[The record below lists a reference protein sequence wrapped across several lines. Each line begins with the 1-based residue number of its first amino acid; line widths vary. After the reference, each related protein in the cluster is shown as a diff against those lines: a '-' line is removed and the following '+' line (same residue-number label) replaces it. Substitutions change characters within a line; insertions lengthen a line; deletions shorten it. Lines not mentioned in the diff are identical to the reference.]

1 MLGAKRIFNPAA
13 RMRLYLRPKRLAHQN
28 RRALSGGS
36 LANVVTSCHPQF
48 YRPYMLAYIQA
59 LAGYGTMVG
68 KKRSG
73 L

>member
-1 MLGAKRIFNPAA
+1 MLGTKRIFNQAA
-13 RMRLYLRPKRLAHQN
+13 GMRLYLRPQRLAYQD
-28 RRALSGGS
+28 RRVLSCGS
-36 LANVVTSCHPQF
+36 LAGPDCPCHHRLYFPHW
-48 YRPYMLAYIQA
+48 LAYIQA

>member
-1 MLGAKRIFNPAA
+1 MLGAKRIFDQTV
-13 RMRLYLRPKRLAHQN
+13 RVRLYLRPQRLAHQDC
-28 RRALSGGS
+28 
-36 LANVVTSCHPQF
+36 LAGLDRHCHHRFSCPHW
-48 YRPYMLAYIQA
+48 LAYIQA

>member
-1 MLGAKRIFNPAA
+1 MLGTKRIFNQAA
-13 RMRLYLRPKRLAHQN
+13 GMRLYLRPQCLAYQD
-28 RRALSGGS
+28 RRAVPYGS
-36 LANVVTSCHPQF
+36 LAGPNRPCHHRFSCPHW
-48 YRPYMLAYIQA
+48 LACIQA

>member
-1 MLGAKRIFNPAA
+1 MLGAKRIFNQTV
-13 RMRLYLRPKRLAHQN
+13 RVCLYLRPQRLVHQD
-28 RRALSGGS
+28 RRAVPYGS
-36 LANVVTSCHPQF
+36 LARADCHCHHRLYFPHW
-48 YRPYMLAYIQA
+48 LAYIQA

>member
-1 MLGAKRIFNPAA
+1 MLGAKRIFNQTV
-13 RMRLYLRPKRLAHQN
+13 RVCLYLRPQRLAHQN
-28 RRALSGGS
+28 RCVLSCGS
-36 LANVVTSCHPQF
+36 LAGSDCHCHYRFSCPHW
-48 YRPYMLAYIQA
+48 LAYIQA

>member
-1 MLGAKRIFNPAA
+1 MLGAKRIFDQTV
-13 RMRLYLRPKRLAHQN
+13 RVRLYLRPQRLAHQN
-28 RRALSGGS
+28 RRVLSIGS
-36 LANVVTSCHPQF
+36 LAGTGYPRHHCF
-48 YRPYMLAYIQA
+48 YRPRCLAYIQA

>member
-1 MLGAKRIFNPAA
+1 MLGTKRILNQIT
-13 RMRLYLRPKRLAHQN
+13 RMRLYLRPQRLAYPDC
-28 RRALSGGS
+28 RVLSFGS
-36 LANVVTSCHPQF
+36 LAGPDCPCHHRFSCPHW
-48 YRPYMLAYIQA
+48 LAYIQA

>member
-1 MLGAKRIFNPAA
+1 MLGTKRILNQIT
-13 RMRLYLRPKRLAHQN
+13 RMRLYLRPQRLAYPDC
-28 RRALSGGS
+28 RVLSFGS
-36 LANVVTSCHPQF
+36 LAGPDRPCHHRFSCP
-48 YRPYMLAYIQA
+48 RWLACIQA

>member
-13 RMRLYLRPKRLAHQN
+13 RMRLYLRPQRLAYQD
-28 RRALSGGS
+28 RRAVPYGS
-36 LANVVTSCHPQF
+36 LAGSDCHCH
-48 YRPYMLAYIQA
+48 YRFSYPHWLAYIQA